1 MEPVNY
7 QTLRSIMD
15 QFPSYEELRGEIEEL
30 VAPRYG
36 VISGFQEILEEIKVL
51 QEIDLKEIDPL

>member
-1 MEPVNY
+1 
-7 QTLRSIMD
+7 MD